1 MQSIKRYKKQ
11 SGMTL
16 MEVLASLGILALVV
30 IGALA
35 LYSQASTSQKSTE
48 LQSNLQAFRQGIQ
61 QMYKGSYGSAS
72 LNGALV
78 TAKKVPSTWSGSGT
92 SINHQIDSG
101 AVIATG
107 ATSSFRVSLGSIPVE
122 VCVDLLT
129 GAGTSWSSIRAGTA
143 DNTGGTLRTTPVSAA
158 DATTDCTATNNVI
171 TFYN

>member
-72 LNGALV
+72 LNGALSSRAV
-78 TAKKVPSTWSGSGT
+78 SSACGSDIRSG
-92 SINHQIDSG
+92 
-101 AVIATG
+101 
-107 ATSSFRVSLGSIPVE
+107 VSLLQALPP
-122 VCVDLLT
+122 
-129 GAGTSWSSIRAGTA
+129 GARRSATRRCR
-143 DNTGGTLRTTPVSAA
+143 RT
-158 DATTDCTATNNVI
+158 
-171 TFYN
+171 